1 MLATPQEVIHRAGVA
16 MRPEYEDVSPMDDC
30 AGFYAY
36 RRYPASTELAK
47 IVTDDGRS
55 AVRCY
60 MSFAV
65 HPPAEGSHVSRVEIR
80 TWLAGRWNPNR
91 PIASNASV
99 RDPYEPWTGHPDAPT
114 PQSALILARTPKPIH
129 LDETDVQGLIYDS
142 QEDAFFDGDGNVVT
156 PVQILDETAALS
168 LSQV

>member
-1 MLATPQEVIHRAGVA
+1 